1 MVILWINFRVRPP
14 PSWNSV
20 FGTTWLRFSSRSR
33 FRARAR
39 NLVGPGPGILDLN
52 TDISLYLWVQYLGM
66 TFWNRSKAKYILITR
81 GSHFKSSPSKNM
93 WGEIAPHVL
102 PCDKSVLLTAWAV
115 KMSHTLSHGGFT
127 LNVET
132 SLCTLKVAQN
142 EVTQRCIAWLIK
154 IAHYFHL
161 KIHTIY
167 HSCFDRL
174 PLETLTQNSMTHSIH
189 NKEKQFWNRTKFS
202 LKNGIFCRTEPN

>member
-1 MVILWINFRVRPP
+1 MSLLK
-14 PSWNSV
+14 WNEQ
-20 FGTTWLRFSSRSR
+20 LRFGHSS
-33 FRARAR
+33 
-39 NLVGPGPGILDLN
+39 ILDLN

-81 GSHFKSSPSKNM
+81 GWHFKSSPSKNM

-132 SLCTLKVAQN
+132 SSCTLKVAQN

-174 PLETLTQNSMTHSIH
+174 PLETLTQNSMTHTRFITKKNSFEIVQNFPLRTGYFVEQNLISIK
-189 NKEKQFWNRTKFS
+189 NKSQAFRVDNDGEFYPQT
-202 LKNGIFCRTEPN
+202 CEPK